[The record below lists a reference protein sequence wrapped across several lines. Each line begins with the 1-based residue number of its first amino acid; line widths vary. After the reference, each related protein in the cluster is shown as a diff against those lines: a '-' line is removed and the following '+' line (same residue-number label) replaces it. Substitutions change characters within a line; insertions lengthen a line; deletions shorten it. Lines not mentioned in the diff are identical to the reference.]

1 MVKNTFWRI
10 KEKRARK
17 GNYETPKPINNYRN
31 KIKKGACHISERITE
46 DSVGKKVLVFDNV
59 NEFLFHVTPEKV
71 GFKFNDFDSKGKFIQ
86 KKDKKV
92 ENKKTKKCKNPITD
106 EFIEGLT
113 RGMIDQDSKIR
124 ASFLGKTVKFKN
136 NGVITDCFVTLD
148 KIGRTFGDFTY
159 TSENEVMKKMPIL
172 SNTSNEKRPKYNN
185 LTPEKKKRQAI
196 KPIKEK
202 KPRKKKKPGKKKE
215 PWEYEGKSFLDKYN
229 EGK

>member
-1 MVKNTFWRI
+1 MVKTEFWRI
-10 KEKRARK
+10 TEKKARK
-17 GNYETPKPINNYRN
+17 GNYETPKPINNYKN
-31 KIKKGACHISERITE
+31 KNKKDVYHISKRIPKS
-46 DSVGKKVLVFDNV
+46 SVGKKVLVFDNV

-92 ENKKTKKCKNPITD
+92 ENKKTKKRSNPITD
-106 EFIEGLT
+106 EFVERLT

-185 LTPEKKKRQAI
+185 LTPEKKKRQAT